1 MISSRVKMLFCSK
14 AKQVKIFNYKI
25 VISGRRSDDE
35 GFRISLRRHRQQR
48 GGRRAM
54 RQACRKSH

>member
-1 MISSRVKMLFCSK
+1 MLICSN
-14 AKQVKIFNYKI
+14 AKQVKIFNYKIII

-48 GGRRAM
+48 GGRRAL